1 MADTVHTVDSE
12 GVGSQGAST
21 HKAGAH
27 GTVTPPPRS
36 GTASRGPVHPSPGS
50 RPGTASPGSVSPS
63 SGPRP
68 NPTSLRRSPAQ
79 SLTSEMA
86 EASSEG
92 PGGVSLREIPFAP
105 QLGIRAHLGS
115 AAADR
120 ITRVLGVD
128 LPDGV
133 GRTTGD
139 PDGAHC
145 IWLSPDEF
153 LLVDVSRTHEPGVA
167 DAAAAALD
175 DDRPGAGRVPGQVLD
190 LSGNRTV
197 LELSGE
203 PARAV
208 LEKGCHV
215 DLHPRAF
222 LVGTAV
228 STLVGPVQMIVHRAH
243 EDTFRLLPRSSFAEY
258 TVRWLLDA
266 MLEFRD
272 PR

>member
-1 MADTVHTVDSE
+1 S
-12 GVGSQGAST
+12 G
-21 HKAGAH
+21 
-27 GTVTPPPRS
+27 PPR
-36 GTASRGPVHPSPGS
+36 P
-50 RPGTASPGSVSPS
+50 ASPRPESSRSGPPS
-63 SGPRP
+63 SGSPRP
-68 NPTSLRRSPAQ
+68 DPTALRRSPAQ
-79 SLTSEMA
+79 SLAAEMA
-86 EASSEG
+86 AAGSEA
-92 PGGVSLREIPFAP
+92 PGGVTLQEIPFVP
-105 QLGIRAHLGS
+105 QLGIRAQPGG

-120 ITRVLGVD
+120 IARVLGTI
-128 LPDGV
+128 LPDAV

-139 PDGAHC
+139 PDGVHC

-153 LLVDVSRTHEPGVA
+153 LLVDVSRTHEHGEA

-175 DDRPGAGRVPGQVLD
+175 DDRPGAGRAPGQVLD

-197 LELSGE
+197 LELNGDS
-203 PARAV
+203 ARPV

-222 LVGTAV
+222 PVRTAV

-243 EDTFRLLPRSSFAEY
+243 ENTFRLLPRSSFAEY

-272 PR
+272 FR

>member
-1 MADTVHTVDSE
+1 MADTTHTLESE
-12 GVGSQGAST
+12 GVGSQGVGA
-21 HKAGAH
+21 HQAGSQGAGVH
-27 GTVTPPPRS
+27 GTVTTSPRS
-36 GTASRGPVHPSPGS
+36 GAAAPASG
-50 RPGTASPGSVSPS
+50 ASFP
-63 SGPRP
+63 GPRP
-68 NPTSLRRSPAQ
+68 NPTSLLRSPAQ
-79 SLTSEMA
+79 SLAADMA
-86 EASSEG
+86 AASSEG
-92 PGGVSLREIPFAP
+92 PDGVSLREIPFAL
-105 QLGIRAHLGS
+105 QLGIRAHQGG

-120 ITRVLGVD
+120 ITQVLGVA
-128 LPDGV
+128 LPDSA

-145 IWLSPDEF
+145 VWLSPDEF

-175 DDRPGAGRVPGQVLD
+175 DDRPGAGRAPGQVLD

-222 LVGTAV
+222 PVGAAV